1 MGNNNIVGIEARPTA
16 ITNFSAIAISGN
28 MNRVERAKNA
38 FRFLQVRLIGN

>member
-16 ITNFSAIAISGN
+16 ITNVSTIAISGS

-38 FRFLQVRLIGN
+38 FRFLRAQFIGN